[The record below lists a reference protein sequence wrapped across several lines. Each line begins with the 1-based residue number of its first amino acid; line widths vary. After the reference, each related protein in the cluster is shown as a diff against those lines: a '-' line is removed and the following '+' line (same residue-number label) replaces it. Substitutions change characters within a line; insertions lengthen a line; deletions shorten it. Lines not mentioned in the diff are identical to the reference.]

1 MKQPTDLITAAEAR
15 QLLGV
20 SPPKLTAMIKD
31 KMFTIY
37 EDPLDKRVKLLSKAE
52 VEAARAPRKRA
63 A

>member
-15 QLLGV
+15 RLLGV

-37 EDPLDKRVKLLSKAE
+37 EDPLDKRVKLLSQAE